1 VRVKILHNRKRKFS
15 PIAMADIAFLL
26 LIFLIL
32 VTGIDEKGNVKLP
45 VFRYSQKV
53 SSPKRIAIV
62 IDKSGRI
69 FVDGF
74 AMDWSRFDS
83 FLNSLSNKKDIIAR
97 LIADSSTDYSNVDR
111 VLSFLR
117 KKNILKI
124 VLVTKEPV
132 NGKKK

>member
-1 VRVKILHNRKRKFS
+1 
-15 PIAMADIAFLL
+15 MADIAFLL